1 MKHLLDSKEQNNEEV
16 VYKPLRQKVYIFFFV
31 SIFAFSYF
39 ASALISE
46 LLQSENKGITESV
59 SNELS
64 LFYSSLFSDG
74 GFTLR
79 VIFNVVF
86 LMYILGY
93 FLFIRRM
100 EKKGKFID
108 KESTLKKKLASSIKG
123 ANEKVTTM

>member
-1 MKHLLDSKEQNNEEV
+1 MLSVSPLL
-16 VYKPLRQKVYIFFFV
+16 FV

-74 GFTLR
+74 
-79 VIFNVVF
+79 
-86 LMYILGY
+86 
-93 FLFIRRM
+93 
-100 EKKGKFID
+100 
-108 KESTLKKKLASSIKG
+108 
-123 ANEKVTTM
+123 